1 MLKKNIAIICS
12 WLDISKGIGSFFME
26 QAKLLQDDF
35 DISLVHFKPYKF
47 GLSSKRKFSFSIHIQ
62 TENLDTK
69 IPVYTIHYPEIRLFK
84 IALFKSLIEKKAQK
98 KLIKKINKPIDLLH
112 AQSLFD
118 AGFWCYKLNKK
129 YNIPYIFTEH
139 NQLNLKGFPRKKLK
153 LLQKA
158 IHKASEKLVVSNDLI
173 RQFATNDIFV
183 DFHKLGNTF
192 DENCFRFSEN
202 SNSEIF
208 KIITVGAYTPI
219 KDYETLLE
227 ALKIVDSK
235 ITNRIQFVW
244 IGFNCWGA
252 DNETIVANMTATLG
266 LKNIE
271 IKVIKSASKQEIAQE
286 LQTSNVFISTSICET
301 FGVSVLE
308 AIACGTPAVCT
319 NSGGV
324 LEIITPENGIICPI
338 KDSEAI
344 AKSILQIYNKE
355 VVFNSENIAKNI
367 CTKFGSTTFTEKLS
381 AIYNQ
386 NSR

>member
-12 WLDISKGIGSFFME
+12 WLDISKGIGSFFVE

-35 DISLVHFKPYKF
+35 DISLVHFKPYKL
-47 GLSSKRKFSFSIHIQ
+47 GLSSKKKFSIRIRIQ
-62 TENLDTK
+62 IENLDNK
-69 IPVYTIHYPEIRLFK
+69 ISVYTIHYPEVRLFK
-84 IALFKSLIEKKAQK
+84 IPIFKSIIENKAQK
-98 KLIKKINKPIDLLH
+98 KLVQKINKPIDLLH

-118 AGFWCYKLNKK
+118 AGFWCYKLNK
-129 YNIPYIFTEH
+129 NFSIPYIFTEH
-139 NQLNLKGFPRKKLK
+139 NQLNLKGFPRKKIK

-173 RQFATNDIFV
+173 RQFATNDIFE
-183 DFHKLGNTF
+183 DFKTLGNTF
-192 DENCFRFSEN
+192 DENCFKFTEN
-202 SNSEIF
+202 SKSEPF
-208 KIITVGAYTPI
+208 KIISVGAYTPI

-235 ITNRIQFVW
+235 ITNQIQFTW

-252 DNETIVANMTATLG
+252 DNETIVNNLTSTLG
-266 LKNIE
+266 LKNIQ
-271 IKVIKSASKQEIAQE
+271 IRVIKSASKNEIAQE
-286 LQTSNVFISTSICET
+286 LQASNVFVSTSICET

-338 KDSEAI
+338 KDSDEI
-344 AKSILQIYNKE
+344 AKAILQIYSKE
-355 VVFNSENIAKNI
+355 VKFDSEKIANSIRL
-367 CTKFGSTTFTEKLS
+367 KFGSTTFTEKLS
-381 AIYNQ
+381 TIYNQ